1 MTRTALIVEDDPM
14 IREVMDVALSQ
25 AGFAV
30 TTAATGEAALD
41 VLRRLRV
48 DLVLLD
54 IHMPRM
60 SGLDVLMAM
69 RRLGRAMPPVLMVS
83 ANRSAE
89 TVREAMLL
97 GCKGYVAKPFSP
109 EELVSRVMRVL
120 TPVSASVSTLVST
133 SDPVVEI

>member
-1 MTRTALIVEDDPM
+1 M
-14 IREVMDVALSQ
+14 IREVMDVTLSQ
-25 AGFAV
+25 VGFAV

-83 ANRSAE
+83 ANRNAE
-89 TVREAMLL
+89 TVREAMRL
-97 GCKGYVAKPFSP
+97 GCRGYVAKPFAP
-109 EELVSRVMRVL
+109 EDLVNRVMRVL
-120 TPVSASVSTLVST
+120 TPCASP
-133 SDPVVEI
+133 DPVVEI